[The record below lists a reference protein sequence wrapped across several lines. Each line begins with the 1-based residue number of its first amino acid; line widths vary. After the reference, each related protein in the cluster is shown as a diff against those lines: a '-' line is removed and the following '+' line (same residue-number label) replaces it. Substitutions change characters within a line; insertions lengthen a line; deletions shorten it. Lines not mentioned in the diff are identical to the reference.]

1 LDYAIYLLLN
11 GSHENENENE
21 NCNCNLPLLFRI
33 SLAIVVI
40 YLKWYPPDK
49 FVARPTMR
57 E

>member
-11 GSHENENENE
+11 GSHENENE